1 MLTILE
7 LLEVGDTFLETVPE
21 LLSALVLVSVSTSH
35 FLLTRLELEAEVRE

>member
-7 LLEVGDTFLETVPE
+7 LLEVGETFLETVPE
-21 LLSALVLVSVSTSH
+21 LLSALGFGSGSTSH

>member
-21 LLSALVLVSVSTSH
+21 LLSALGSGSTSH
-35 FLLTRLELEAEVRE
+35 FLSTRLELEAEVSE

>member
-7 LLEVGDTFLETVPE
+7 LLEVGDTFLETVP
-21 LLSALVLVSVSTSH
+21 VDSVSISH